1 MEYEIK
7 TLGSWIRRYC
17 LNTHQKCVLII
28 LFFLHISLMSA
39 SARTL
44 VVGKKGDF
52 RSIGAAIEKAVA
64 HDTIFISSGAYHE
77 TSLEIKKPLYIY
89 GEGYPRVIGNY
100 KEEVFIINAD
110 SVTIR
115 GLQIEKV
122 NTSYLKDLAGISV
135 VNCEA
140 CHIIDNRLL
149 DTFFGVY
156 LKKARACTV
165 SGNFIQGS
173 AKEEAKA
180 GNAIHIWQGE
190 QVLIES
196 NEVSGHRDGIYFEFV
211 DDSRII
217 NNISSGNLRYGLHFM
232 FSNDDHY
239 EGNTF
244 KDNGSGVA
252 VMFSRNIIM
261 KNNSFLQN
269 QGSASYGILLK
280 EISDGE
286 MSGNRFYK
294 NSIGIYAEGTN
305 RLQIQNNDFV
315 NNGWAMN
322 IKGNCLDN
330 VFTLNNF
337 VANSLDLIT
346 SSQSNTNEYTKNYWS
361 QYKGYDLDRN
371 GIGDVPYR
379 PVKLFA
385 YVINRVPASI
395 IMLRS
400 LLVDLLN
407 FAESVSPSLT
417 PSSLLD
423 EEPLMKPVS

>member
-1 MEYEIK
+1 M
-7 TLGSWIRRYC
+7 
-17 LNTHQKCVLII
+17 
-28 LFFLHISLMSA
+28 
-39 SARTL
+39 
-44 VVGKKGDF
+44 
-52 RSIGAAIEKAVA
+52 
-64 HDTIFISSGAYHE
+64 
-77 TSLEIKKPLYIY
+77 YIY

-100 KEEVFIINAD
+100 TEEIFIVNAD

-115 GLQIEKV
+115 GLQIEQV

-135 VNCEA
+135 VNCVG
-140 CHIIDNRLL
+140 CQILDNRLN
-149 DTFFGVY
+149 DTFFGIY
-156 LKKARACTV
+156 LKKATACVV
-165 SGNFIQGS
+165 SGNVVTGV
-173 AKEEAKA
+173 ADAEAKA

-190 QVLIES
+190 DVLIAN

-211 DDSRII
+211 NNSSII
-217 NNISSGNLRYGLHFM
+217 DNISKGNLRYGLHFM

-239 EGNTF
+239 EGNVF
-244 KDNGSGVA
+244 QNNGSGVA

-261 KNNSFLQN
+261 KNNQFLEN
-269 QGSASYGILLK
+269 QGSSSYGILLK

-286 MSGNRFYK
+286 MSGNRFFK

-305 RLQIQNNDFV
+305 RLQIKHNDFI

-346 SSQSNTNEYTKNYWS
+346 SSRTNNNEYRQNYWS
-361 QYKGYDLDRN
+361 QYRGYDLDRD

-385 YVINRVPASI
+385 YVISRVPASI

-417 PSSLLD
+417 PSNLLD
-423 EEPLMKPVS
+423 EEPLMKPVLS

>member
-1 MEYEIK
+1 MEKIYFSHTYLNPVPLVLFILLVSLTSTSAK
-7 TLGSWIRRYC
+7 T
-17 LNTHQKCVLII
+17 
-28 LFFLHISLMSA
+28 IS
-39 SARTL
+39 
-44 VVGKKGDF
+44 VGKEGDF
-52 RSIGAAIEKAVA
+52 GTIGAAIEQATA
-64 HDTIFISSGAYHE
+64 HDTIFISSGNYHE
-77 TSLEIKKPLYIY
+77 NSLEIKKPLYIY

-100 KEEVFIINAD
+100 KEEIFIVNAD

-115 GLQIEKV
+115 GLQVEQV
-122 NTSYLKDLAGISV
+122 NTSYIKDLAGISV
-135 VNCEA
+135 VNCEG
-140 CHIIDNRLL
+140 CQILDNRLI
-149 DTFFGVY
+149 DTFFGIY
-156 LKKARACTV
+156 LKKAKSSVV
-165 SGNFIQGS
+165 SGNFVRGQ
-173 AKEEAKA
+173 ATEEAKA

-190 QVLIES
+190 QVLVAK

-211 DDSRII
+211 DDSRIMD
-217 NNISSGNLRYGLHFM
+217 NISKGNLRYGLHFM

-244 KDNGSGVA
+244 KNNGSGVA

-261 KNNSFLQN
+261 RNNNFLQN

-305 RLQIQNNDFV
+305 RLQIQHNNFV
-315 NNGWAMN
+315 NNGWALN

-330 VFTLNNF
+330 VITLNNF

-346 SSQSNTNEYTKNYWS
+346 NSSSNANEYKQNYWS

-417 PSSLLD
+417 PSNLMD

>member
-1 MEYEIK
+1 MVKPYFQAQYHK
-7 TLGSWIRRYC
+7 NLTLLLALLLCSIYAKAGTHSVGSGADFKSIR
-17 LNTHQKCVLII
+17 
-28 LFFLHISLMSA
+28 
-39 SARTL
+39 
-44 VVGKKGDF
+44 
-52 RSIGAAIEKAVA
+52 AAIAQA
-64 HDTIFISSGAYHE
+64 QPFDTIFINSGNYHE
-77 TSLEIKKPLYIY
+77 TSLEINKSLYIY
-89 GEGYPRVIGNY
+89 GEDYPRVIGNY
-100 KEEVFIINAD
+100 KEEIFIVNAD
-110 SVTIR
+110 SVTLR
-115 GLQIEKV
+115 GLQVERV

-135 VNCEA
+135 VSCVG
-140 CHIIDNRLL
+140 CHIIDNRVL
-149 DTFFGVY
+149 DTFFGIY
-156 LKKARACTV
+156 LKKPAACVV
-165 SGNFIQGS
+165 SGNVVMGKATS
-173 AKEEAKA
+173 EAKA
-180 GNAIHIWQGE
+180 GNAIHIWQGDE
-190 QVLIES
+190 VLIAN

-211 DDSRII
+211 DNSRII
-217 NNISSGNLRYGLHFM
+217 NNTSERNLRYGLHFM

-239 EGNTF
+239 EGNIF
-244 KDNGSGVA
+244 RNNGSGVA
-252 VMFSRNIIM
+252 VMFSKNIIM
-261 KNNSFLQN
+261 KNNQFLEN
-269 QGSASYGILLK
+269 QGSSSYGILLK
-280 EISDGE
+280 EIADGE

-305 RLQIQNNDFV
+305 RLQIRNNSFV
-315 NNGWAMN
+315 NNGWALN

-346 SSQSNTNEYTKNYWS
+346 NSQANTNEYKQNYWS
-361 QYKGYDLDRN
+361 QYKGYDLDRD

-417 PSSLLD
+417 PSNLMD